1 MCGTCSY
8 SREDHPDARFVVS
21 SLVPFAGRYVFER
34 LTDTS
39 GKKYVR
45 IIVNE
50 AVVRLTYAGCG
61 EMGVTQGICELDAF
75 VAAQTFLNQVPSVW
89 DQICYS
95 APLNKTI
102 SM

>member
-1 MCGTCSY
+1 MASAHT
-8 SREDHPDARFVVS
+8 RAKITPDARFVVS

-75 VAAQTFLNQVPSVW
+75 VAAQTFLKQTPSVW
-89 DQICYS
+89 DQICY
-95 APLNKTI
+95 AALLNKTI